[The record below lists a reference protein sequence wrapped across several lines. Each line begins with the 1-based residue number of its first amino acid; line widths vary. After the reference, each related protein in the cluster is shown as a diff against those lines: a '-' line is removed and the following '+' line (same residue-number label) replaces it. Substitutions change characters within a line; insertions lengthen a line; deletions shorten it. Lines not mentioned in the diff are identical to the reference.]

1 MRTPRVTIDSM
12 PFACFLYVKGIG
24 KRIAAMEKRFGHFE
38 GPEAPPAELERP
50 EPLEHILAR
59 DAIPA
64 NATLCGPAAA
74 MSRRRHARPEEPAGN
89 PALLVP

>member
-38 GPEAPPAELERP
+38 GPKRP
-50 EPLEHILAR
+50 RLSLSDLSPW
-59 DAIPA
+59 
-64 NATLCGPAAA
+64 TTF
-74 MSRRRHARPEEPAGN
+74 
-89 PALLVP
+89 